1 MTMHLWKIFAL
12 LALLAALAESRADA
26 EDVKL
31 APLPFSTAERRAG
44 GSESDS
50 AAMRREHTDEEWVL
64 ATEVDVDG
72 VRTWDKE
79 PKSLNGVCGKFV
91 LHAGTAMTFS
101 AGQTMIDGGNIGIH
115 PGTAITG
122 TYGADH
128 MSVVMDTAVYALLP
142 QPSILNP
149 EP

>member
-1 MTMHLWKIFAL
+1 MTMHLWKIVAL

-31 APLPFSTAERRAG
+31 APLPFSTAGRRAG
-44 GSESDS
+44 SEIDS
-50 AAMRREHTDEEWVL
+50 AAMRRDHPEEEWVV
-64 ATEVDVDG
+64 ATYEDDVNG
-72 VRTWDKE
+72 VRTWGTA
-79 PKSLNGVCGKFV
+79 PKSLDGVCGTFV

-122 TYGADH
+122 TYETDH
-128 MSVVMDTAVYALLP
+128 GGVVMDTMVSTRIP
-142 QPSILNP
+142 QPSTLSP
-149 EP
+149 